1 MAKNRDLSKLA
12 NRLTVDNNYNVGIS
26 GSLTVTGSIISTV
39 TTLWSGS
46 AQLPSGVVSGS
57 AQTIANLPSGTV
69 SGSAQTIAN
78 LPSGTVS
85 GSAQVDVMSTTNI
98 ARLATT
104 GSNTFQGSQT
114 INGNLVVTGSLT
126 AQQFIV
132 SSSVTYLTESFASG
146 SHKFG
151 DSSDDTHQFTG
162 SVYVNG
168 TLNVNNGTIFT
179 TASSVSIGS
188 TNPTEKLDVY
198 GSIRFRTALQSDSY
212 YATLAQ
218 NGYYTGAWLKY
229 SSGYARTIQLGDGI
243 SFKISNAGAGNAGDG
258 ITFITPLAITD
269 AGNTIVTGSLTI
281 SGSVGIYANTTAS
294 GSLQIN
300 TIGNNGTNAL
310 VFNGG
315 TNYVNTYMGSFSE
328 GLYISSNYSYA
339 SGHRSDSS
347 AKRSMEMYMNTDE
360 FDINTMAA
368 ATPGTRVRL
377 LTVSGSAG
385 FIGVGTSS
393 PKTRLQ
399 VTPASNAEVPVLGTA
414 TGVATFTSANGNYGI
429 QFNSTS
435 DGSFHIQSQRFDASA
450 TAYSL
455 ILNYAGGN
463 VGIGGNTA
471 PGCSLDISSRTDAI
485 ALPKGTTAQ
494 RPVTS
499 VAGMGRFN
507 TTTTRTEFYNG
518 SVWVNVGGNADGST
532 SASAAASAKA
542 IKQVVGNPT
551 SGVYWLQV
559 ANVNGGNPFQCYC
572 DFTMDGGVGYAIIVN
587 QYFAGAQT
595 GPSHANF
602 ASTTIGTAGFETGYV
617 VSPSAMLANYGLTK
631 LAVFARTGGVTTGGI
646 TGSTYYNWVSFTGPT
661 TTQFNN
667 IFTNG
672 YGTNQFTGTFN
683 SSDGNTGTAYFPN
696 THGNTGGVT
705 QISANGG
712 TVNDYIV
719 YEYNANGGTD
729 PNHFWMVLNG
739 RSGDTYWVNN
749 TRYGSSSGN
758 VMYNRWGGVA
768 IY

>member
-1 MAKNRDLSKLA
+1 MKAHNLQ
-12 NRLTVDNNYNVGIS
+12 
-26 GSLTVTGSIISTV
+26 VTGSLLSGGEAIGSISSSVAT
-39 TTLWSGS
+39 TTLGLGSRITTIEGKSLVSGS
-46 AQLPSGVVSGS
+46 GQIPSLLPSGVVSGS
-57 AQTIANLPSGTV
+57 AQTIANLPSGTI
-69 SGSAQTIAN
+69 SGS
-78 LPSGTVS
+78 V
-85 GSAQVDVMSTTNI
+85 QVDVMSTTNI

-114 INGNLVVTGSLT
+114 INGSLVVTGSLT

-151 DSSDDTHQFTG
+151 DSADDNHNFTG
-162 SVYVNG
+162 SVYISSGSYFNVGRGSDNSYPFNVTSQFAKTDTSGRGLIFLGSNEAIASNPFGLVVTVTGAASLSSRTVTIGTTDFGLANGG
-168 TLNVNNGTIFT
+168 TLNLNN
-179 TASSVSIGS
+179 
-188 TNPTEKLDVY
+188 
-198 GSIRFRTALQSDSY
+198 
-212 YATLAQ
+212 TL
-218 NGYYTGAWLKY
+218 Y
-229 SSGYARTIQLGDGI
+229 
-243 SFKISNAGAGNAGDG
+243 
-258 ITFITPLAITD
+258 
-269 AGNTIVTGSLTI
+269 VTGSN
-281 SGSVGIYANTTAS
+281 GN
-294 GSLQIN
+294 
-300 TIGNNGTNAL
+300 IGA
-310 VFNGG
+310 
-315 TNYVNTYMGSFSE
+315 
-328 GLYISSNYSYA
+328 
-339 SGHRSDSS
+339 
-347 AKRSMEMYMNTDE
+347 
-360 FDINTMAA
+360 
-368 ATPGTRVRL
+368 
-377 LTVSGSAG
+377 
-385 FIGVGTSS
+385 GTSS
-393 PKTRLQ
+393 PRTRLQ
-399 VTPASNAEVPVLGTA
+399 VTPSSNAEIPVLGTA
-414 TGVATFTSANGNYGI
+414 TGIATFTSANGNYGL

-471 PGCSLDISSRTDAI
+471 PGCSLDISSRTDAF

-518 SVWVNVGGNADGST
+518 NVWVNVGGNADGST

-559 ANVNGGNPFQCYC
+559 ANVNSGNPFQCYC

>member
-1 MAKNRDLSKLA
+1 MKAHNLQV
-12 NRLTVDNNYNVGIS
+12 T
-26 GSLTVTGSIISTV
+26 GSLTTGGEAIGSISSSVAT
-39 TTLWSGS
+39 TTLGLGSRITTIEGKSLVSGS
-46 AQLPSGVVSGS
+46 GQIPSLLPSGVVSGS
-57 AQTIANLPSGTV
+57 AQTIANLPSGVV
-69 SGSAQTIAN
+69 SGSAQTLAN

-85 GSAQVDVMSTTNI
+85 GSVQVDVMSTTNI

-104 GSNTFQGSQT
+104 GSNTFQGNQT
-114 INGNLVVTGSLT
+114 INGSLVVTGSLT

-151 DSSDDTHQFTG
+151 DTSDDTHQFTG
-162 SVYVNG
+162 SVYISSGSYFNVGRGSDNSYPFNVTSQFAKTDTSGRGLIFLGSNEAIASNPFGLVVTVTGAASLSSRTVTIGTTDFGLANGG
-168 TLNVNNGTIFT
+168 TLNLNN
-179 TASSVSIGS
+179 
-188 TNPTEKLDVY
+188 
-198 GSIRFRTALQSDSY
+198 
-212 YATLAQ
+212 TL
-218 NGYYTGAWLKY
+218 Y
-229 SSGYARTIQLGDGI
+229 
-243 SFKISNAGAGNAGDG
+243 
-258 ITFITPLAITD
+258 
-269 AGNTIVTGSLTI
+269 VTGSN
-281 SGSVGIYANTTAS
+281 GN
-294 GSLQIN
+294 
-300 TIGNNGTNAL
+300 IGA
-310 VFNGG
+310 
-315 TNYVNTYMGSFSE
+315 
-328 GLYISSNYSYA
+328 
-339 SGHRSDSS
+339 
-347 AKRSMEMYMNTDE
+347 
-360 FDINTMAA
+360 
-368 ATPGTRVRL
+368 
-377 LTVSGSAG
+377 
-385 FIGVGTSS
+385 GTSS
-393 PKTRLQ
+393 PRTRLQ
-399 VTPASNAEVPVLGTA
+399 VTPISNAEVPVLGTA
-414 TGVATFTSANGNYGI
+414 TGIATFTSANGNYGL

-471 PGCSLDISSRTDAI
+471 PGCALDISSRTDAI
-485 ALPKGTTAQ
+485 SLPKGTTAQ
-494 RPVTS
+494 RPATS

-646 TGSTYYNWVSFTGPT
+646 TGSTYYNWVSFTGPS

-696 THGNTGGVT
+696 SHGNTGGVT
-705 QISANGG
+705 QITTNGG
-712 TVNDYIV
+712 TVNNYTL

-739 RSGDTYWVNN
+739 RDGDTYWVTN

-768 IY
+768 LY